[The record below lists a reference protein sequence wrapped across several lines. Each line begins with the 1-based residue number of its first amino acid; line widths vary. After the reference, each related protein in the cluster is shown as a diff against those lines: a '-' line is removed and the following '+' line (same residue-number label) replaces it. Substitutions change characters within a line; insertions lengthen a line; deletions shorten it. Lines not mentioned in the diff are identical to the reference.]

1 MSSPARGGRG
11 GAPGRAAAA
20 VSSLRGLARGGAP
33 ASSWWQLVAVDRGSG
48 FPPQIRCRLAPS
60 GCLAARWGR
69 GAARACALCWWWCGG
84 TLGDSMP
91 RGRGCRRRP
100 RWWQRSCGVPGRCP
114 SAGDSKAQQCACWRQ
129 RGSGWQWDNLE
140 DQLSGVERPGTERR
154 LAPALAGAGSDGARG
169 RRLLHEGAVVVPC
182 SSPPFHAPGETLD
195 PGSPDRTL
203 LAACRHVLLEGSVHG
218 GGVSW
223 RDQWRGGGGVV
234 GALYM
239 VTMLELLRKGRKLS
253 SEDAC

>member
-33 ASSWWQLVAVDRGSG
+33 ASSCGRWWRWPWIWVPA
-48 FPPQIRCRLAPS
+48 QIRCRLAPS

-100 RWWQRSCGVPGRCP
+100 RWWQRSCSDAGRS
-114 SAGDSKAQQCACWRQ
+114 SAGGSKAQQCAGWRR
-129 RGSGWQWDNLE
+129 RGSTWRWDSLE
-140 DQLSGVERPGTERR
+140 DQLCGVERAGTERK
-154 LAPALAGAGSDGARG
+154 LAPALDGAGSDGACG
-169 RRLLHEGAVVVPC
+169 RRLLLEGAVAVSC
-182 SSPPFHAPGETLD
+182 SSHPFHAPGETLD
-195 PGSPDRTL
+195 PGSPDRTM
-203 LAACRHVLLEGSVHG
+203 LAACRHVPPWGIAHG
-218 GGVSW
+218 VGLSW
-223 RDQWRGGGGVV
+223 RDRWRGGGGVV
-234 GALYM
+234 GAL
-239 VTMLELLRKGRKLS
+239 
-253 SEDAC
+253 